1 MVTGKIKY
9 YYIQMK
15 HKQTCTVSDDWT
27 YKGMKVIF
35 LENEYL
41 RIGILADR
49 GSDIFEFKYKPLD
62 LDFLL
67 RLSKGIK
74 NPAQDFSQMR
84 NTANQFEDYY
94 YGGWQEILPNSP
106 MFNYRGASLGM
117 HGEISLIPWKYA
129 IVKDSDEE
137 VAVKLWTRPL
147 RVPLLVEK
155 ILSINKDDSKLKI
168 TEKLTNEGNTHLD
181 IMWGHHIAFGLPF
194 LKEGVSIETNA
205 KTMEAEATIPDPRRF
220 MSGKL
225 FSWPLAENI
234 SGVIEDSSKIPPVET
249 EIYRDLCY
257 LKGYDTK
264 AFYVIKN
271 EKENI
276 GFRLDW
282 NGDLFKSLW
291 LWQERFATTDFP
303 WWGNCYAVALEPW
316 TSSYTQKPEEAI
328 AKGEWLH
335 VKAGQVVITDLTA
348 SAFRSL

>member
-1 MVTGKIKY
+1 
-9 YYIQMK
+9 MK
-15 HKQTCTVSDDWT
+15 HKKACTVSDDWT

-74 NPAQDFSQMR
+74 NPAHDFSQMR

-106 MFNYRGASLGM
+106 MLNYRGALLGL
-117 HGEISLIPWKYA
+117 HGEVSLIPWKYA
-129 IVKDSDEE
+129 ILKDSDEE
-137 VAVKLWTRPL
+137 VAVKFWTRPL
-147 RVPLLVEK
+147 RMPLLIEK
-155 ILSINKDDSKLKI
+155 ILSMNKDDSKLRI

-194 LKEGVSIETNA
+194 LKNGVSIETNA
-205 KTMEAEATIPDPRRF
+205 KTMEAEPSIPDPRKF
-220 MSGKL
+220 KSGKL
-225 FSWPLAENI
+225 FNWPMAENI
-234 SGVIEDSSKIPPVET
+234 NGKIEDVSKIPPVET
-249 EIYRDLCY
+249 EPYRDLCY

-264 AFYVIKN
+264 AFYTIKN

-276 GFRLDW
+276 GFSLTW
-282 NGDLFKSLW
+282 NGDLFKCLW
-291 LWQERFATTDFP
+291 LWQERFATLDFP
-303 WWGNCYAVALEPW
+303 WWGKCYTIALEPW
-316 TSSYTQKPEEAI
+316 TSCYTTEPEQAI
-328 AKGEWLH
+328 EKGEWLH
-335 VKAGQVVITDLTA
+335 LEAGQIITTELTA
-348 SAFRSL
+348 GAFTTP